1 MNITEEQIEDF
12 INIFKT
18 FEEVNPG
25 FASCYTALLVHY
37 LKCDKDVE
45 DIARTL
51 AEDPKYFND
60 TLKYLEELIYKGIG
74 SHVIKRIYPVPS
86 IIVPIGPLKKAGYF
100 EELEKKSRRDQ
111 L

>member
-60 TLKYLEELIYKGIG
+60 TLKYLEELIFKAAG
-74 SHVIKRIYPVPS
+74 SYVLRKRYPVPMV
-86 IIVPIGPLKKAGYF
+86 IVPFGRLKKGNNLN
-100 EELEKKSRRDQ
+100 E
-111 L
+111 